1 MAMAPPTLITRR
13 FNASLLCTLIIALTA
28 CGGGGGGD
36 GDGDTRALL
45 DAPALEN
52 APAQSYAQNVAI
64 EILRLSNSGGGE
76 LSSCSATSL
85 PTGLNVAVSSDGTT
99 CVISGTPAIFSE
111 QAAYTITA
119 SNAAGSSSASIS
131 MEVSQRAFIST
142 WKTDNEGKSR
152 DSQIVISTG
161 GAASN
166 YTVDWGDGA
175 QDSQITGDITH
186 TYASV
191 GTYTVTIRGDF
202 PRIVSCNG
210 EDKLLSVEQWGE
222 IQWQSMAYAFLD
234 CTQLVLNA
242 SDSPNLS
249 QVTSMDGMFYGAS
262 AINQDISDWD
272 VSAVSD
278 MGGMFYGASAFNQDI
293 GGWDVS
299 AVTDMAL
306 MFCGASVFNQDIGG
320 WDVSAVTDMALMF
333 CSAPVFNQDIGG
345 WDVSAVSDMQLMF
358 AGASAFNQDVGDW
371 DVSEVT
377 NMHSMFSGASVF
389 NQDIGSWDVSGVT
402 NMRSMFSGASAF
414 NQDVGGWDVSVV
426 SAMSH
431 MFGGASAFNQ
441 DIGGWDVSA
450 VTSMRSMFSYAS
462 AFNQDIGGWNV
473 SAVTEMDYMF
483 RDASVFNKDIGDWDV
498 SAVNDM
504 GYMFYRASAFN
515 QDISGWDV
523 SAVSDMASMFRD
535 ASAFNQ
541 NLGVWDV
548 SAVTNMES
556 MFANVTLS
564 TSNYDAL
571 LTGWSAQS
579 LQSNVSFD
587 GGNSQY
593 SFASQGAR
601 DTLTGSPFNW
611 TITDGGVV
619 PEL

>member
-28 CGGGGGGD
+28 CGGGGGNGD
-36 GDGDTRALL
+36 GDVDGDTRALL

-64 EILRLSNSGGGE
+64 EMLRLSNSGGGE

-111 QAAYTITA
+111 QVAYTITA
-119 SNAAGSSSASIS
+119 SNAAGSSSANIS

-142 WKTDNEGKSR
+142 WKTDNAGTSANN
-152 DSQIVISTG
+152 QIVISTG

-202 PRIVSCNG
+202 PRIVSCTD
-210 EDKLLSVEQWGE
+210 EDKLLSVEQWGD
-222 IQWQSMAYAFLD
+222 IQWQSMASAFSG
-234 CTQLVLNA
+234 CTHLVLNA
-242 SDSPNLS
+242 SDSPDLS
-249 QVTSMDGMFYGAS
+249 QVTDMSEMFS
-262 AINQDISDWD
+262 
-272 VSAVSD
+272 
-278 MGGMFYGASAFNQDI
+278 GASAFNQDI

-299 AVTDMAL
+299 AVTDMAF
-306 MFCGASVFNQDIGG
+306 MFFGGSAFNQDIG
-320 WDVSAVTDMALMF
+320 
-333 CSAPVFNQDIGG
+333 N
-345 WDVSAVSDMQLMF
+345 
-358 AGASAFNQDVGDW
+358 
-371 DVSEVT
+371 
-377 NMHSMFSGASVF
+377 
-389 NQDIGSWDVSGVT
+389 WDVSGVT
-402 NMRSMFSGASAF
+402 NMLSMFSG
-414 NQDVGGWDVSVV
+414 
-426 SAMSH
+426 
-431 MFGGASAFNQ
+431 
-441 DIGGWDVSA
+441 
-450 VTSMRSMFSYAS
+450 AS

-473 SAVTEMDYMF
+473 SAVTSMDSMF
-483 RDASVFNKDIGDWDV
+483 SG
-498 SAVNDM
+498 
-504 GYMFYRASAFN
+504 ASAFN
-515 QDISGWDV
+515 
-523 SAVSDMASMFRD
+523 RD
-535 ASAFNQ
+535 
-541 NLGVWDV
+541 LGVWNV